1 MNGLLEKLRRG
12 AIRALGGYVEQVPP
26 PKPQDRVL
34 IKEERY
40 RVRKI
45 EVRAMP
51 FDNGPRAEELLQKF
65 LSMDESQRK
74 QIIQFAAY
82 AAAAGKYAGREF
94 PGCQVF
100 SLDKRTSVCYNT
112 QGQGGQYHETGSL
125 YHVPALRHLRRAA
138 DRKAANLF

>member
-26 PKPQDRVL
+26 PKPQDRML

-51 FDNGPRAEELLQKF
+51 FDNGPRAEELLQRYKKYSSER
-65 LSMDESQRK
+65 LAGMLAKEMLESGAITIKSSGRPL
-74 QIIQFAAY
+74 ISVMGARLNS
-82 AAAAGKYAGREF
+82 AAGFRMK
-94 PGCQVF
+94 VF
-100 SLDKRTSVCYNT
+100 LM
-112 QGQGGQYHETGSL
+112 
-125 YHVPALRHLRRAA
+125 
-138 DRKAANLF
+138 

>member
-45 EVRAMP
+45 EAQALLLQE
-51 FDNGPRAEELLQKF
+51 PRAEELLQRYKKYSSER
-65 LSMDESQRK
+65 LADMLKKKMLESGAIR
-74 QIIQFAAY
+74 IEERP
-82 AAAAGKYAGREF
+82 AAGKFGGSELRATVYVAF
-94 PGCQVF
+94 PQN
-100 SLDKRTSVCYNT
+100 D
-112 QGQGGQYHETGSL
+112 GGYVT
-125 YHVPALRHLRRAA
+125 
-138 DRKAANLF
+138 

>member
-45 EVRAMP
+45 EARAMT
-51 FDNGPRAEELLQKF
+51 FDNGPRAEDLLQRYKKYSSER
-65 LSMDESQRK
+65 LADMLAEKMLESGAIR
-74 QIIQFAAY
+74 IEERPV
-82 AAAAGKYAGREF
+82 AGKF
-94 PGCQVF
+94 
-100 SLDKRTSVCYNT
+100 
-112 QGQGGQYHETGSL
+112 GGSE
-125 YHVPALRHLRRAA
+125 LRATVYVA
-138 DRKAANLF
+138 MPEK